1 MMIIK
6 QAINMQTQ
14 VLMKLLIIIIS
25 VHRHMDDFTAKI
37 MTVKISTYKYSLHA
51 RLYNAYMYIYIYSM
65 MRKINNSKLSQTVV
79 SCCWSKDCGLSLG
92 VP

>member
-1 MMIIK
+1 
-6 QAINMQTQ
+6 MQTQ

-51 RLYNAYMYIYIYSM
+51 RLYNAYMYI
-65 MRKINNSKLSQTVV
+65 
-79 SCCWSKDCGLSLG
+79 
-92 VP
+92 